1 MSRHGGDNTT
11 PMSRGNNR
19 RINKPRESNTYD
31 PPPAQHYNYHYQNP
45 NIKVGGG
52 AMHLQPESMEYDRNK
67 SNIRQPKMPMN
78 KADDFL
84 ADLRLPQV
92 SDSGLSIGLGGPT
105 RAQKVLDKARLQQVE
120 MERRV

>member
-1 MSRHGGDNTT
+1 MN
-11 PMSRGNNR
+11 
-19 RINKPRESNTYD
+19 
-31 PPPAQHYNYHYQNP
+31 
-45 NIKVGGG
+45 
-52 AMHLQPESMEYDRNK
+52 LQPETMEYERNK
-67 SNIRQPKMPMN
+67 SNVRHPKIAIN